1 MPDDIWFYIRGQG
14 VSWDEVKEG
23 TLPWNRRKRGRLEGA
38 QGGVVVHLFSGNE
51 NSAHP
56 WKDLET
62 KDVEIFTI
70 DTSANSCRRT
80 CTIQL
85 CGHTCCSSRPNPD
98 YLVWATSRTVSRMR
112 HQRPGPKPL
121 RGRGS
126 LRFRLE
132 DLGGGDLCERM
143 ATHHCI

>member
-1 MPDDIWFYIRGQG
+1 M
-14 VSWDEVKEG
+14 KEG

-51 NSAHP
+51 KSAHP

-85 CGHTCCSSRPNPD
+85 CGHTCCSSRPNAD

-126 LRFRLE
+126 LRFHLE